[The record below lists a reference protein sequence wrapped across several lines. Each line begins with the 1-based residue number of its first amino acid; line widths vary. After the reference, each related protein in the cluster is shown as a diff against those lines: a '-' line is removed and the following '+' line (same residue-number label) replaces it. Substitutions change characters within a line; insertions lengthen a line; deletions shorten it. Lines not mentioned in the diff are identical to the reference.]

1 MSSCQCAWHRGRAS
15 VHMFGQFRAAGQGI
29 PAEQVQ
35 MQYGSLS
42 LSGVEREMMA
52 ILLAMSIKA
61 A

>member
-1 MSSCQCAWHRGRAS
+1 M
-15 VHMFGQFRAAGQGI
+15 HMFGQFRAAGQGI